1 MMETDL
7 RDFLLGQTP
16 ITAIV
21 AQRVYGMV
29 REQGVKVQLPAVR
42 IQRIHTNFYSTFC
55 GTTEL
60 VDADLQ
66 VDSYGIDGDSAW
78 ALARALKDTLRDFS
92 GNMEAT
98 SVDKVFL
105 NNEFPLTD
113 PDPGIIRVTQLYT
126 FWYRED

>member
-7 RDFLLGQTP
+7 RDYLRGIP
-16 ITAIV
+16 AITDLV
-21 AQRVYGMV
+21 SQRVYGMV
-29 REQGVKVQLPAVR
+29 REQGLKTQLPAVR
-42 IQRIHTNFYSTFC
+42 IQRIHTNFYPTFC

-78 ALARALKDTLRDFS
+78 ALAKALKATLRDFS

-126 FWYRED
+126 FWYREE